1 MLAMV
6 VKVGNTDVNAE
17 AMTKAR
23 PRLTEIVDAAR
34 DRGIATALTEYERPR
49 AIVVSV
55 QYFER
60 AERDAEMVRMLAE
73 HHTELFEQLAN
84 EMPDITVPRK
94 MTPAD

>member
-1 MLAMV
+1 MLTMV
-6 VKVGNTDVNAE
+6 TKVGRSDVNAE

-23 PRLTEIVDAAR
+23 PRLTEIVDEAR
-34 DRGIATALTEYERPR
+34 DRGIATALCEYERPR

-55 QYFER
+55 PYFER

-73 HHTELFEQLAN
+73 RHLELFEQLTE

-94 MTPAD
+94 MKTRD

>member
-1 MLAMV
+1 MFAMV
-6 VKVGNTDVNAE
+6 MKVGRTDVNAE

-55 QYFER
+55 PYFER

-73 HHTELFEQLAN
+73 KHLELFEQLM
-84 EMPDITVPRK
+84 EELPDITVPRK
-94 MTPAD
+94 MKPKD

>member
-1 MLAMV
+1 MLTMV
-6 VKVGNTDVNAE
+6 TKVGRTDVNAE

-55 QYFER
+55 PYFER

-73 HHTELFEQLAN
+73 KHLELFEQLM
-84 EMPDITVPRK
+84 EELPDITVPRK
-94 MTPAD
+94 MKPQD

>member
-1 MLAMV
+1 MFAMV
-6 VKVGNTDVNAE
+6 VKVGSAEMDAE

-34 DRGIATALTEYERPR
+34 DRGIVTALTEYERPR

-60 AERDAEMVRMLAE
+60 AERDGEMVRMLAE
-73 HHTELFEQLAN
+73 KHLELFEQLM
-84 EMPDITVPRK
+84 EELPDITVPRK
-94 MTPAD
+94 MKPRD

>member
-1 MLAMV
+1 MFAMV
-6 VKVGNTDVNAE
+6 MKVGRSDVNAE

-55 QYFER
+55 PYFER

-73 HHTELFEQLAN
+73 RHLDLFEQLMN

-94 MTPAD
+94 MTPAG